1 MGDVSNPPPASPHQD
16 GRHWFSSALFKEIFI
31 RDDIRELDYHL
42 EAVGR
47 LACSSEPASYAAWTF
62 SSPGRVTH
70 ASQVKGQGPDKER
83 STSPP
88 GLGFCT
94 GLTTLSCEQLFVTE
108 TATCDFHEASVQNEP
123 SESTP
128 WTAGHRTRPKK
139 SV

>member
-88 GLGFCT
+88 GLGV
-94 GLTTLSCEQLFVTE
+94 L
-108 TATCDFHEASVQNEP
+108 
-123 SESTP
+123 
-128 WTAGHRTRPKK
+128 HRADNP
-139 SV
+139 VM